1 MPISKPFAIA
11 TEGATTDG
19 RVITA
24 EWIKQMAES
33 YDPKA
38 YTAIGNLEHYM
49 SAMPDS
55 VFGAYGKV
63 VSLSTRFADILGEK
77 KLQLMAIFDANDALV
92 ALQKAGQKMFSSIEV
107 NPNFAK
113 TGKAYLEGLGF
124 TNKPAS
130 LGTEIMQFA
139 AQAKENPFAG
149 RKRNP
154 ENLFTVAEEV
164 TLEWET
170 EKSSGDTLF
179 SKVKDLLGMGKK
191 ENDANFADVSKA
203 VETIAFSQKNAL
215 EAIDKL
221 DGSLKEF
228 GAGLADLKTLREE
241 QAKFAADFAA
251 LKETLGK
258 TDGDDKNRG
267 TATGGDGT
275 ITTDC

>member
-19 RVITA
+19 RIITA
-24 EWIKQMAES
+24 EWIKQMAET
-33 YDPKA
+33 YDPKT
-38 YTAIGNLEHYM
+38 YTALGNLEHYM
-49 SAMPDS
+49 SMMPDS

-77 KLQLMAIFDANDALV
+77 KLQLMCVFDASDALV

-113 TGKAYLEGLGF
+113 TAKAYLEGLGF

-179 SKVKDLLGMGKK
+179 SKVKELLGMGKK
-191 ENDANFADVSKA
+191 ETDANFADVSKA

-215 EAIDKL
+215 EAIEKL
-221 DGSLKEF
+221 DGALKEF
-228 GAGLADLKTLREE
+228 GEGLADIKTLREE
-241 QAKFAADFAA
+241 QAKFVTDFTA
-251 LKETLGK
+251 LKETLSK
-258 TDGDDKNRG
+258 TDGDDTNRKP
-267 TATGGDGT
+267 ATGGDGT

>member
-19 RVITA
+19 RVISA
-24 EWIKQMAES
+24 EWIKQMAET

-38 YTAIGNLEHYM
+38 YTALGNLEHYM
-49 SAMPDS
+49 SMMPDS

-63 VSLSTRFADILGEK
+63 VSLSTRFTEILGEK

-92 ALQKAGQKMFSSIEV
+92 ALQKAGQKMFASMEV
-107 NPNFAK
+107 NPDFAK

-130 LGTEIMQFA
+130 LGTEMMKFA

-149 RKRNP
+149 RKRSP
-154 ENLFTVAEEV
+154 DNLFTVAEEV

-179 SKVKDLLGMGKK
+179 SKVKELLGLGKK
-191 ENDANFADVSKA
+191 ETDTHFADISKA
-203 VETIAFSQKNAL
+203 IEVIAQSQKEL
-215 EAIDKL
+215 IDKFASL
-221 DGSLKEF
+221 DDGSKT
-228 GAGLADLKTLREE
+228 ADAIKTLREE
-241 QAKFAADFAA
+241 QAKIVADFAS
-251 LKETLGK
+251 LVEKLGK
-258 TDGDDKNRG
+258 TDGDDKNRSH
-267 TATGGDGT
+267 ATGGDGT

>member
-24 EWIKQMAES
+24 EWIKQMAET

-38 YTAIGNLEHYM
+38 YTALGNLEHYM
-49 SAMPDS
+49 SMMPDS

-77 KLQLMAIFDANDALV
+77 KLQLMCVFDASDALV
-92 ALQKAGQKMFSSIEV
+92 ALQKAGQKMFASMEV

-113 TGKAYLEGLGF
+113 TSKAYLEGLGF

-191 ENDANFADVSKA
+191 ETDANFADISKA
-203 VETIAFSQKNAL
+203 IEAIAQSQKEIL
-215 EAIDKL
+215 DRFSGEVLDKFSVSER
-221 DGSLKEF
+221 DI
-228 GAGLADLKTLREE
+228 KTLREE